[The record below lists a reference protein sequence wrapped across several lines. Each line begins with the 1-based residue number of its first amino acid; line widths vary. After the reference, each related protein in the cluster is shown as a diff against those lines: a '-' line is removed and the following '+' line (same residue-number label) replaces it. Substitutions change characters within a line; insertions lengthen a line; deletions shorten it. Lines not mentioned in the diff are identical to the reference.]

1 MRPKD
6 NSFEESHGELFR
18 SSLEQILNRRHSL
31 YVMANKTDW
40 ARFDKSFGTLFAQKQ
55 GRPALPTRLVVGL
68 HYLKHAY
75 NESDESVVAR
85 LLENPYWLVLL
96 RIQALPA

>member
-1 MRPKD
+1 MQPKD

-18 SSLEQILNRRHSL
+18 SSLEQILNREHPL
-31 YVMANKTDW
+31 YLLGNKIDW
-40 ARFDKSFGTLFAQKQ
+40 KRFDYSFGALFAQKK

-75 NESDESVVAR
+75 NESDESV
-85 LLENPYWLVLL
+85 
-96 RIQALPA
+96 